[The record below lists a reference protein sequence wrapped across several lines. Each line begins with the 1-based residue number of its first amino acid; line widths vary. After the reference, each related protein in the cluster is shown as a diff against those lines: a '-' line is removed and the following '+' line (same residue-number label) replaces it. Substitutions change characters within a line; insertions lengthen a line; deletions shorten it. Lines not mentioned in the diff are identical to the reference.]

1 MSWILA
7 VCTGHKVATYLG
19 DVSGAFDRVFKD
31 YMLAKL
37 HSSGV
42 GTQYLNFLDSYL
54 QPRRAAVVVEGTAS
68 DEFEIADTVFQGTVL
83 GPPLWNIFFS
93 DVTQPASS
101 VGGDPSLFA
110 DDLTVFQKFAKTE
123 SNEQIHRHMHLCRT
137 RVHKWGRVNRV
148 AFDPSKEHV
157 VVIHPT
163 LGEGDPF
170 KLLGL
175 LIDHKLI
182 MDVGIEKI
190 LSQARPK
197 IRAILRTKPH
207 YNVAELITQF
217 KTHIWGIMETHNG
230 GIFHA
235 SNHLVDRFDA
245 SQRHFLENLGIDER
259 YAFLE
264 HNFAPP
270 SLRRNIGVLGLLH
283 KRVLGLSHPI
293 FQKLLPFHA
302 DVFGSL
308 RQGEHTRQLY
318 GHVLIVQAQ
327 HSLHARSIF
336 GMVYVYNRLPQ
347 ELVDCATI
355 ASFQSGL
362 THMARTRCQNGDPD
376 WSKAFS
382 CRD

>member
-1 MSWILA
+1 M
-7 VCTGHKVATYLG
+7 
-19 DVSGAFDRVFKD
+19 
-31 YMLAKL
+31 
-37 HSSGV
+37 
-42 GTQYLNFLDSYL
+42 
-54 QPRRAAVVVEGTAS
+54 
-68 DEFEIADTVFQGTVL
+68 
-83 GPPLWNIFFS
+83 
-93 DVTQPASS
+93 
-101 VGGDPSLFA
+101 
-110 DDLTVFQKFAKTE
+110 
-123 SNEQIHRHMHLCRT
+123 
-137 RVHKWGRVNRV
+137 

-245 SQRHFLENLGIDER
+245 SQRHFLENLGVDER

-283 KRVLGLSHPI
+283 KRVLGLSHLI
-293 FQKLLPFHA
+293 FQNLLPFHA
-302 DVFGSL
+302 DVFGFGGC
-308 RQGEHTRQLY
+308 R
-318 GHVLIVQAQ
+318 
-327 HSLHARSIF
+327 LH
-336 GMVYVYNRLPQ
+336 L
-347 ELVDCATI
+347 LVD
-355 ASFQSGL
+355 L
-362 THMARTRCQNGDPD
+362 L
-376 WSKAFS
+376 
-382 CRD
+382 

>member
-1 MSWILA
+1 M
-7 VCTGHKVATYLG
+7 
-19 DVSGAFDRVFKD
+19 
-31 YMLAKL
+31 
-37 HSSGV
+37 
-42 GTQYLNFLDSYL
+42 
-54 QPRRAAVVVEGTAS
+54 VVEGTAS

-101 VGGDPSLFA
+101 LGGDPSLFA
-110 DDLTVFQKFAKTE
+110 DDLAMFQKFAKTE
-123 SNEQIHRHMHLCRT
+123 TNEQIHRHMHLCRT

-217 KTHIWGIMETHNG
+217 KTHIWGI
-230 GIFHA
+230 
-235 SNHLVDRFDA
+235 V
-245 SQRHFLENLGIDER
+245 EN
-259 YAFLE
+259 
-264 HNFAPP
+264 P
-270 SLRRNIGVLGLLH
+270 
-283 KRVLGLSHPI
+283 
-293 FQKLLPFHA
+293 
-302 DVFGSL
+302 
-308 RQGEHTRQLY
+308 
-318 GHVLIVQAQ
+318 
-327 HSLHARSIF
+327 
-336 GMVYVYNRLPQ
+336 
-347 ELVDCATI
+347 
-355 ASFQSGL
+355 
-362 THMARTRCQNGDPD
+362 
-376 WSKAFS
+376 
-382 CRD
+382 